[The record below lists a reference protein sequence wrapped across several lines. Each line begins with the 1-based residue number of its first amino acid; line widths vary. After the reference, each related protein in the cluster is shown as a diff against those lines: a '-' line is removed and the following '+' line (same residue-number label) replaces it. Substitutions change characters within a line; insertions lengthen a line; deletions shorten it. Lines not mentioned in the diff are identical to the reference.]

1 MKLQC
6 LIKSLWWCRLLLLSS
21 RVKASLKCFICV
33 SSFTTASC
41 EISNIIISILHV
53 RKLSLA
59 EPDNLTLLTVLFYS
73 FHILFVN
80 FRFVLNTRD
89 SAVNSTHKLS
99 YLVWICIQGLP
110 VILVNFP
117 GSGGCKDMVLDPV
130 DFKFWWAK
138 QDKEG
143 TFVDFSRKHSENLTS
158 NGMSR
163 GNQGIWTKEKDC

>member
-41 EISNIIISILHV
+41 EISNIIVSILHV

-99 YLVWICIQGLP
+99 YLV
-110 VILVNFP
+110 
-117 GSGGCKDMVLDPV
+117 
-130 DFKFWWAK
+130 
-138 QDKEG
+138 
-143 TFVDFSRKHSENLTS
+143 
-158 NGMSR
+158 
-163 GNQGIWTKEKDC
+163 